1 MLQKWHSATEFHR
14 LLSKHLPEMHTR
26 NDVRVLERTPFR
38 LYESMIIPITTYL
51 KEQGVDF
58 RFHAMVTDL
67 KLYPAS
73 DPTTVSEIVMME
85 SGKEMLIT
93 VDPIDIVIVT
103 LGSMSTGMQT
113 GSNQEPPLPSSSLSL
128 NGLKGGEWSLWQRLG
143 QQSSKFGNP
152 SNFFTRSDES
162 KVETF
167 TVTLHDSDFMRCY
180 AKLTQDKPGTGALLT
195 VMESPWGLNISVPHQ
210 PVFATQPKI
219 VHVIWGYALHPG
231 RHGTF
236 VKKPMESCSG
246 EEIFLEL
253 LSHLGF
259 PTEQLLSSA
268 ITIPCLMPL
277 GTSMLLSRT
286 HHDRPGVIPHDTTN
300 VAFIGQYV
308 EIPNDTTSSVEYS
321 VRGAQTAVSNLM
333 GLSRGPSR
341 VRKNKLLEVF
351 ELML

>member
-1 MLQKWHSATEFHR
+1 
-14 LLSKHLPEMHTR
+14 MHTR
-26 NDVRVLERTPFR
+26 NDVRVLERTPFS
-38 LYESMIIPITTYL
+38 LYESLIIPMTTYL

-58 RFHAMVTDL
+58 RFHAMVIDL

-73 DPTTVSEIVMME
+73 DPTTVSEVLMLE
-85 SGKEMLIT
+85 NGKKMLIT

-103 LGSMSTGMQT
+103 LGSMSTGMQI
-113 GSNQEPPLPSSSLSL
+113 GSNREPPPRLPPSLSL
-128 NGLKGGEWSLWQRLG
+128 DSLQGGEWSLWQRLN
-143 QQSSKFGNP
+143 QKSSKFGNP

-162 KVETF
+162 KLETF

-180 AKLTQDKPGTGALLT
+180 ARLTQDKPGTGALLT
-195 VMESPWGLNISVPHQ
+195 VMESPWGLNVSVPRQ

-219 VHVIWGYALHPG
+219 VHVIWGYALHPD
-231 RHGTF
+231 RNGTF

-277 GTSMLLSRT
+277 GTSMLLSLT
-286 HHDRPGVIPHDTTN
+286 HHDRPSVIPHDTTN
-300 VAFIGQYV
+300 MALIGQYV
-308 EIPNDTTSSVEYS
+308 EIPDDTTSSVEYS
-321 VRGAQTAVSNLM
+321 VRGAQMAVCNLM

-341 VRKNKLLEVF
+341 IWKNKLLEVF